1 MMLLRIVHMEFREE
15 KILEFQKLFRISK
28 VKFLTFKIVNLFI
41 YKEVN
46 SMFSIRTA
54 IGYR

>member
-1 MMLLRIVHMEFREE
+1 MLLRIVYMEFREE